1 MLAGSLALLGTT
13 TVFCAADDA
22 VASDSDAT
30 VAGGG
35 SVYSIAVSGA
45 S

>member
-13 TVFCAADDA
+13 SVFCAADDA
-22 VASDSDAT
+22 SLTVSDSP

-35 SVYSIAVSGA
+35 AVYSIAVSGA
-45 S
+45 T